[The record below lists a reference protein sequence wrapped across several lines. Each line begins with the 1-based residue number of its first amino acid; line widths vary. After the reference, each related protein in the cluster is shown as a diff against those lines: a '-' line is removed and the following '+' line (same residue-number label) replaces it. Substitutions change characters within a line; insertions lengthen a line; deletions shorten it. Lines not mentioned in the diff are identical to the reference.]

1 VFGDD
6 VLSFNSRRGLAAH
19 RPMGS
24 INRLKQ
30 KVYEA
35 SSNFRHEKN
44 HVPRLEPTDIDELPE

>member
-1 VFGDD
+1 
-6 VLSFNSRRGLAAH
+6 VLSFNSWRALAAH
-19 RPMGS
+19 RPLGS